1 MIRCESLSKVDVKLI
16 DDDSE
21 SKSDSLSINSV
32 DGSDWFIHF
41 NSCGRFGGSVGCLS
55 IQDRVQFAGEI
66 IVEITVNG

>member
-1 MIRCESLSKVDVKLI
+1 MFP
-16 DDDSE
+16 
-21 SKSDSLSINSV
+21 SIQKAG
-32 DGSDWFIHF
+32 GSDWFIHF